1 MKFKKISTRMLAII
15 VPVLIASMV
24 ILTMISV
31 SNSRSTISEQ
41 IEDRMEAELKAAE
54 ENVENSLNGVS
65 TMASVIA
72 SSVGATS
79 SYTGMAAYEKMLAEI
94 IQTNDMVL
102 GSGLWFEPYAYDKS
116 EEYMGPYVYKDGDSI
131 ELTYDYSNAD
141 YDYFSQE
148 YYLNAKNSTKPVI
161 TNPYYDETSGTV
173 MSSCSAPIIVDGE
186 FIGCVTVD
194 MELSSVQNMV
204 NDIQVGKNGTGMLLD
219 SVGTYLAG
227 VDESLISTATPI
239 TSDSNATLAAAGSV
253 IMSNDTG
260 EAVYNDETYGT
271 TDLYYTTIPSTGWKV
286 IIRMPQAEVN
296 QPIQQLFVILMI
308 VTVVAIVLEIL
319 IVVLQIRGISKGI
332 GQVKNFAGQLAEG
345 DFSVDPIEVRTADE
359 LGLMS
364 TSLNEMYD
372 SNKDVIS
379 GIARYAV
386 EIDESST
393 RLSVAAGE
401 LAEQFSSI
409 QTLMNSVNE
418 DMMTTSA
425 ATEQV
430 NASTEEVLSNVSL
443 LASEADESEQMSKEI
458 RERAADIEK
467 QSSESSESAIRMTE
481 QFSTRLNQSIEN
493 AKVVESIS
501 ELTDVISNIAE
512 QINLLSLNASIEA
525 ARAGEAGRGFA
536 VVATEIGSL
545 AGSTTEAVG
554 KIQETISQVQD
565 AFNDLTGAAGGLLD
579 FVQETVSPDYKL
591 FVEVAGQYGG
601 DAARFQEK
609 SNNIS
614 EMAANIKHIMGEVT
628 DAIQNIAEATQSTTD
643 NSNQIMSS
651 IEVVSDHV
659 DSVSTMS
666 GQQQET
672 AENLNTTVGRFKLSQ
687 EDRPAIDT
695 TAKEIQ

>member
-15 VPVLIASMV
+15 VPVLIVGMMV
-24 ILTMISV
+24 LNVISLMNT
-31 SNSRSTISEQ
+31 SNTLNEQ
-41 IEDRMEAELKAAE
+41 IENRMEAELTAAE
-54 ENVENSLNGVS
+54 ENVENSLTGVT
-65 TMASVIA
+65 TMATSIA
-72 SSVGATS
+72 SMVAGTMGEVGMGT
-79 SYTGMAAYEKMLAEI
+79 YQDLLAEI
-94 IQTNDMVL
+94 IQSNDTVL
-102 GSGLWFEPYAYDKS
+102 GSGLWFEPFQYNKFD
-116 EEYMGPYVYKDGDSI
+116 EYMGPYVYKDGGEI
-131 ELTYDYSNAD
+131 AMTMDYSNAE
-141 YDYFSQE
+141 YDYFNQE
-148 YYLNAKNSTKPVI
+148 YYLIAKADPTHPQI
-161 TNPYYDETSGTV
+161 TNPYYDETSGLI
-173 MSSCSAPIIVDGE
+173 MSSCSTGIVVDGE

-194 MELSSVQNMV
+194 MELSSVEAMV
-204 NDIQVGKNGTGMLLD
+204 SGIKVGENGTALLLD

-227 VDESLISTATPI
+227 VDQGLISSGAKITA
-239 TSDSNATLAAAGSV
+239 DSNSSLASAGSE
-253 IMSNDTG
+253 IMASTSG
-260 EAVYNDETYGT
+260 TAVYEDETLGT
-271 TDLYYTTIPSTGWKV
+271 TDLYYTTIPTTGWKV
-286 IIRMPQAEVN
+286 AIKMPQSEIQ
-296 QPIQQLFVILMI
+296 QPIMRLFLILII

-319 IVVLQIRGISKGI
+319 IVVLQVRGIAKGI
-332 GQVKNFAGQLAEG
+332 GRVQVFAGQLAEG
-345 DFSVDPIEVRTADE
+345 DFSVDPIEVQTADE
-359 LGLMS
+359 LGVMS

-379 GIARYAV
+379 GIAKYAV
-386 EIDESST
+386 DIDESST

-401 LAEQFSSI
+401 LSEQFASI
-409 QTLMNSVNE
+409 QKLMNSVNE

-425 ATEQV
+425 ATEEV
-430 NASTEEVLSNVSL
+430 NASTEEVLSNVNL
-443 LASEADESEQMSKEI
+443 LAGEAEESEQMSKEI
-458 RERAADIEK
+458 QQKAAGIEK
-467 QSSESSESAIRMTE
+467 QSSESSESAIKMTE

-554 KIQETISQVQD
+554 KIQDTITQVQD
-565 AFNDLTGAAGGLLD
+565 AFNDLTGAASGLLE
-579 FVQETVSPDYKL
+579 FVTNTVSPDYKL

-601 DAARFQEK
+601 DAARFEEK
-609 SNNIS
+609 SNSIS

-666 GQQQET
+666 ASQQEI
-672 AENLNTTVGRFKLSQ
+672 ADSLNTTVGRFKL
-687 EDRPAIDT
+687 ETGD
-695 TAKEIQ
+695 EG

>member
-1 MKFKKISTRMLAII
+1 MKFKKISTRMLAVI
-15 VPVLIASMV
+15 VPVLILGMAV
-24 ILTMISV
+24 LNIISLLNT
-31 SNSRSTISEQ
+31 NSTLNEQ
-41 IEDRMEAELKAAE
+41 IENRMEAELSAAE
-54 ENVENSLNGVS
+54 ENVENSLTGVT
-65 TMASVIA
+65 TMATSI
-72 SSVGATS
+72 SSMVAGTMGEVGMGT
-79 SYTGMAAYEKMLAEI
+79 YQDLLAEI
-94 IQTNDMVL
+94 IQSNDTVL
-102 GSGLWFEPYAYDKS
+102 GSGLWFEPYKYNKFD
-116 EEYMGPYVYKDGDSI
+116 EYMGPYVYKDGGEVVI
-131 ELTYDYSNAD
+131 TYDYSNAE
-141 YDYFSQE
+141 YDYFTQE
-148 YYLNAKNSTKPVI
+148 YYLIAKANPDAPQI
-161 TNPYYDETSGTV
+161 TNPYYDETSGV
-173 MSSCSAPIIVDGE
+173 IMSSCSQAIVVDGE
-186 FIGCVTVD
+186 YVGCVTVD
-194 MELSSVQNMV
+194 MELSSVEAMV
-204 NDIQVGKNGTGMLLD
+204 SGIRVGENGTAMLLD

-227 VDESLISTATPI
+227 VDQSLISSGTNITA
-239 TSDSNATLAAAGSV
+239 DSNSTLAAAGAE
-253 IMSNDTG
+253 IMANQSGTAQYEDATL
-260 EAVYNDETYGT
+260 GT
-271 TDLYYTTIPSTGWKV
+271 TDLYYTTIPTTGWKV
-286 IIRMPQAEVN
+286 AIKMPLSEIE
-296 QPIQQLFVILMI
+296 QPIIQLLVTLII

-319 IVVLQIRGISKGI
+319 IVVFQVRGIAKNI
-332 GQVKNFAGQLAEG
+332 GQVQVFAGQLADG
-345 DFSVDPIEVRTADE
+345 DFSIEPIEVKTADE
-359 LGLMS
+359 LGVMS
-364 TSLNEMYD
+364 SSLNDMYD

-401 LAEQFSSI
+401 LSEQFGSI
-409 QTLMNSVNE
+409 QSLMNSVNE

-443 LASEADESEQMSKEI
+443 LASEAEESEQMSKEI
-458 RERAADIEK
+458 QERAAGIEK
-467 QSSESSESAIRMTE
+467 QSSESSESAIRMTD

-554 KIQETISQVQD
+554 KIQDTITQVQD
-565 AFNDLTGAAGGLLD
+565 AFNDLTGAASGLLD
-579 FVQETVSPDYKL
+579 FVQQTVSPDYKL

-666 GQQQET
+666 ASQQQI
-672 AENLNTTVGRFKLSQ
+672 ADSLNTTVGRFKLSSS
-687 EDRPAIDT
+687 DVPAIEE
-695 TAKEIQ
+695 K